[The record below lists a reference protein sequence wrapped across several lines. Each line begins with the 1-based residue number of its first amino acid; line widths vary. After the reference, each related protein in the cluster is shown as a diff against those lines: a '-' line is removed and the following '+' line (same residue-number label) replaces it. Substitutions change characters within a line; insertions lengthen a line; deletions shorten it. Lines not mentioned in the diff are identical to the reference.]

1 MFNILNNIPILNK
14 KKKTRNEEVVKK
26 ILEKEDFFK
35 SFSSL
40 ELQEKFQKL
49 KTKTENLVLVD
60 CFAIVREIA
69 SRKIG
74 LKHFPSQILGGLVLH
89 QGKIAE
95 MKTGEGK
102 TLVATLPAS
111 LNALSGKGVHVVTV
125 NDYLAKRDANW
136 MGNVYKSLG
145 LESGLIQ
152 QNMSRKERRK
162 NYSKDIT
169 YVTNTELGFDFLRD
183 NSSLRIEDLVLRP
196 FHYCIIDEVD
206 SILIDEARTPLIL
219 GGVKDSQIEKYV
231 QADEISKFL
240 ISNFDFKIDKKR
252 SSIELTETG
261 TFKIENILKLK
272 DLYDPKDPWIPYILN
287 ALKATT
293 IYQKNKDYIV
303 QNKKIMIVD
312 EFTGRIM
319 PDRRWSGGLHQA
331 IEAKEGVF
339 IQGETKTLGLIT
351 YQNFFVLYEKISGMT
366 GTGKSAEEEFKKIY
380 NLDVLVLPP
389 AKPLQREDLPDL
401 LYRKQ
406 ILKLKAVAKE
416 CKLNYAIGR
425 PLLIGTA
432 SIQNSEILSEIL
444 KEMKIPHQVLN
455 ARPENVQRES
465 EIIAQAGRKYAIT
478 IATNMAG
485 RGTDI
490 ILGGNLNTLVKKKI
504 SRLFKIIFKEKN
516 FNFLETNSLK
526 KLVEKVFLEMKK
538 NNYSLSYLFNEI
550 NRLPEKNVSNFS
562 TVLLKIYQEIYHT
575 LFQNWKKENEEI
587 KKLGGLY
594 VIGTQRHDSRRI
606 DDQLRGRAG
615 RQGDPGKSRF
625 FLSLE
630 DDLLRIFGGEQ
641 VAKMLDFFVGND
653 DENPIES
660 KFLTRILNQSQK
672 KVESFFYESRKN
684 LFEYDEILNKH
695 RAVIYAERKEI
706 LKKNDFKKLIFQY
719 TEDFVEEY
727 LSNSKIK
734 NTNSD
739 LKNLGLFL
747 GIHTDL
753 NFLKSLKKIEKFKFF
768 CEQIWIAYDLKERAF
783 ETYNSGLMQKFQ
795 KKIILTQ
802 IDEAW
807 MSHLQKMNLL
817 RDTIAWKGYGQRDPL
832 LVYKDEAFKFFVE
845 LICEIRYNVIYSL
858 ILSKIV

>member
-1 MFNILNNIPILNK
+1 
-14 KKKTRNEEVVKK
+14 
-26 ILEKEDFFK
+26 
-35 SFSSL
+35 
-40 ELQEKFQKL
+40 
-49 KTKTENLVLVD
+49 
-60 CFAIVREIA
+60 
-69 SRKIG
+69 
-74 LKHFPSQILGGLVLH
+74 
-89 QGKIAE
+89 
-95 MKTGEGK
+95 
-102 TLVATLPAS
+102 
-111 LNALSGKGVHVVTV
+111 
-125 NDYLAKRDANW
+125 
-136 MGNVYKSLG
+136 
-145 LESGLIQ
+145 
-152 QNMSRKERRK
+152 
-162 NYSKDIT
+162 
-169 YVTNTELGFDFLRD
+169 
-183 NSSLRIEDLVLRP
+183 
-196 FHYCIIDEVD
+196 
-206 SILIDEARTPLIL
+206 
-219 GGVKDSQIEKYV
+219 
-231 QADEISKFL
+231 
-240 ISNFDFKIDKKR
+240 
-252 SSIELTETG
+252 
-261 TFKIENILKLK
+261 
-272 DLYDPKDPWIPYILN
+272 
-287 ALKATT
+287 
-293 IYQKNKDYIV
+293 
-303 QNKKIMIVD
+303 
-312 EFTGRIM
+312 
-319 PDRRWSGGLHQA
+319 
-331 IEAKEGVF
+331 
-339 IQGETKTLGLIT
+339 
-351 YQNFFVLYEKISGMT
+351 MT